1 MIEILGIKVS
11 IEALTFL
18 VLFVAGEVLAL
29 SPAKSNSIVQL
40 LQNLLRTVK
49 PARREDEK
57 VEAIKSKLL
66 AIYDEVKELQTK

>member
-1 MIEILGIKVS
+1 MIELFGIKVS
-11 IEALTFL
+11 IEALVFV
-18 VLFVAGEVLAL
+18 VLFVVDEVLAL

-57 VEAIKSKLL
+57 VEVIKSKLL
-66 AIYDEVKELQTK
+66 AIYDEVKELQAK

>member
-11 IEALTFL
+11 IEALIFFA
-18 VLFVAGEVLAL
+18 LFIVDEVLTL

-57 VEAIKSKLL
+57 VEAIKTKLL

>member
-66 AIYDEVKELQTK
+66 AIYDEVKELENK

>member
-66 AIYDEVKELQTK
+66 AIYDEVKALENK

>member
-1 MIEILGIKVS
+1 MIEILGIKIS
-11 IEALTFL
+11 IEALVFL
-18 VLFVAGEVLAL
+18 VLFVVDEVLTL

-66 AIYDEVKELQTK
+66 AIYEEVKELETK

>member
-1 MIEILGIKVS
+1 MIEILGIKIS
-11 IEALTFL
+11 IEALIFL
-18 VLFVAGEVLAL
+18 ALFIVDEVLTL

-57 VEAIKSKLL
+57 VEAIKTKIL
-66 AIYDEVKELQTK
+66 AIYDEVKALETK

>member
-66 AIYDEVKELQTK
+66 AIYDEVKALETK